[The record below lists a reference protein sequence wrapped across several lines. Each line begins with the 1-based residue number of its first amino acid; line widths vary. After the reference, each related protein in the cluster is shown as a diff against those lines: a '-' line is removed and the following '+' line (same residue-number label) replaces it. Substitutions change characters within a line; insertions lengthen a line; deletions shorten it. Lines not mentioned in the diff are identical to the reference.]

1 MLPIPQY
8 ATKVSIDVG
17 LSVNAPQSATW
28 LEHDPEL
35 FVLGFEPIQS
45 NIDFIYKGNAPWPK
59 NLQPW
64 MIGKRIC
71 IVKAALAET
80 DEPKPVNFYVTK
92 LDPGCSSFLKPV
104 SLEID
109 RIELVN
115 VFKLDTILEHFPYN
129 RIPYIEHLKIDAQGT
144 DFNVVKGVTNNLNR
158 ILFVTLEVDTVN
170 YIGSNQSEKEV
181 SEFFRLNGFHRISNS
196 ILSRINR
203 KIRRINVDLET
214 DDPTYINLPLYFKLG
229 RPQKWIYQRG

>member
-1 MLPIPQY
+1 M
-8 ATKVSIDVG
+8 
-17 LSVNAPQSATW
+17 
-28 LEHDPEL
+28 
-35 FVLGFEPIQS
+35 
-45 NIDFIYKGNAPWPK
+45 
-59 NLQPW
+59 
-64 MIGKRIC
+64 
-71 IVKAALAET
+71 
-80 DEPKPVNFYVTK
+80 
-92 LDPGCSSFLKPV
+92 DPGCSSFLKPV

-144 DFNVVKGVTNNLNR
+144 DFNVVKGVKNNLSR
-158 ILFVTLEVDTVN
+158 ILFVTLEIDTAN
-170 YIGSNQSEKEV
+170 YVGSNQSEKEV
-181 SEFFRLNGFHRISNS
+181 NEFFRLNGFHRISNS

-214 DDPTYINLPLYFKLG
+214 DDPTYINLSLYFELG